1 MCVCVCEGG
10 GAFWEEG
17 YFGKVTCGLCVGMGG
32 STADASKAL
41 DGRKHGTM
49 DRCARECSVHAC
61 AHVVLQ
67 RTHTHPHTCACA
79 HAPTHPRTPRVR
91 ACTYARSGYCTH
103 TKDSEAGGEWWEID
117 LATKSK
123 VDKVLNKK
131 ASNKGMIARA
141 LCKSRILEP
150 PQEGM
155 RAAATSASLP
165 PQNTPKIAKASISGT
180 RNVVGTC
187 GLASCSLNKLSTL
200 AVCFTTRSLSACGLH
215 GVFPDCCLYAVCPL
229 YACRQSK
236 ATALQKMLYDCVDLS
251 KLPVSCVVRLFTEH
265 FLETSF

>member
-41 DGRKHGTM
+41 DGRKHETM
-49 DRCARECSVHAC
+49 DRCAR
-61 AHVVLQ
+61 
-67 RTHTHPHTCACA
+67 THP
-79 HAPTHPRTPRVR
+79 P
-91 ACTYARSGYCTH
+91 TH

-165 PQNTPKIAKASISGT
+165 PKIPRK
-180 RNVVGTC
+180 
-187 GLASCSLNKLSTL
+187 
-200 AVCFTTRSLSACGLH
+200 
-215 GVFPDCCLYAVCPL
+215 
-229 YACRQSK
+229 
-236 ATALQKMLYDCVDLS
+236 
-251 KLPVSCVVRLFTEH
+251 
-265 FLETSF
+265 